1 MNKES
6 LSNIIF
12 HGMQS
17 IIRFITNAWISLNIL
32 HWNDWLSIGNPK
44 NWNRKSFRLLEWEDM
59 EKDFVPTLKIVLGY
73 CKIL

>member
-17 IIRFITNAWISLNIL
+17 IIRFITNVWISLNIL
-32 HWNDWLSIGNPK
+32 HWNDWLLIGNPQS
-44 NWNRKSFRLLEWEDM
+44 WNRKSFRLLELEDM
-59 EKDFVPTLKIVLGY
+59 EKDFVPTLYSLIK
-73 CKIL
+73 K